1 MLQNAGR
8 CEVEGRS
15 TVTRPAQCTMDAMT
29 SLDADLVHT
38 WFGLLADPDQ
48 PATSQL
54 LLVPTAQE
62 ARVFGAGEADL
73 LAAVLDEPNPDRP
86 GAVTQSLTE
95 LPARMLRSYLHAL
108 AAGIAGTRQML
119 AASGQQADDDVPG
132 YGDTGALALVT
143 GLNAAAAALHGQI
156 AAPSRRSVE
165 EVRGLE
171 PTAAESA
178 SLAGVAAAELVVNG
192 AGLHEVAATAAAAAV
207 GGRRIGL
214 PAEAVERDEYRAA
227 VLVGAVLLALE
238 LATRDP
244 EPPAEPAEC
253 GAMPGQNLGA
263 PFEAEIT
270 FTMGLAADE
279 IRSLSTDLRQLATYV
294 VIWPGSNWPRFHLH
308 TDHPAE
314 VIGQIYA
321 HGTPFDLQ
329 ITNRD

>member
-1 MLQNAGR
+1 
-8 CEVEGRS
+8 
-15 TVTRPAQCTMDAMT
+15 MDAMT

-48 PATSQL
+48 PATAQL
-54 LLVPTAQE
+54 LLVPTVQE
-62 ARVFGAGEADL
+62 ARAFGAGEADL
-73 LAAVLDEPNPDRP
+73 LAAVLDQPMTDRP
-86 GAVTQSLTE
+86 GAVAQSLTE

-119 AASGQQADDDVPG
+119 AASGPAGDEPG
-132 YGDTGALALVT
+132 SGDTGALALVT
-143 GLNAAAAALHGQI
+143 GLNAGAAALHGQI
-156 AAPSRRSVE
+156 AATSRRSIE

-214 PAEAVERDEYRAA
+214 PSESVERDEYRAA

-244 EPPAEPAEC
+244 EPPAEPAAC
-253 GAMPGQNLGA
+253 GAMPGENPGE

-270 FTMGLAADE
+270 FTMGLAGDE
-279 IRSLSTDLRQLATYV
+279 IRSLTADLGQLATDV
-294 VIWPGSNWPRFHLH
+294 VIWPGNNWPRFHLH

-329 ITNRD
+329 ITSRG

>member
-1 MLQNAGR
+1 
-8 CEVEGRS
+8 
-15 TVTRPAQCTMDAMT
+15 MDAMT
-29 SLDADLVHT
+29 LLDADLVHT

-48 PATSQL
+48 PATSEL

-73 LAAVLDEPNPDRP
+73 LAAVLDEPSPDRP
-86 GAVTQSLTE
+86 GTATEPPTE

-119 AASGQQADDDVPG
+119 ADAGQHADDEPAF
-132 YGDTGALALVT
+132 GDTGALALVT

-156 AAPSRRSVE
+156 VAPSRRSVE

-192 AGLHEVAATAAAAAV
+192 AGLHEVAATAAAAAI

-214 PAEAVERDEYRAA
+214 PTESVERDEYRAA
-227 VLVGAVLLALE
+227 VLVGAVLRALE
-238 LATRDP
+238 IATREP

-253 GAMPGQNLGA
+253 GAMPGENLGE

-270 FTMGLAADE
+270 FTMGLASDE
-279 IRSLSTDLRQLATYV
+279 IRSLSADLGQLATDV
-294 VIWPGSNWPRFHLH
+294 AIWPGNSWPRFHLH
-308 TDHPAE
+308 TNRPAE

>member
-1 MLQNAGR
+1 
-8 CEVEGRS
+8 
-15 TVTRPAQCTMDAMT
+15 MDAMT

-48 PATSQL
+48 PATSAL

-62 ARVFGAGEADL
+62 LRVFGAGAADL
-73 LAAVLDEPNPDRP
+73 EAAVSDQPIPDRP
-86 GAVTQSLTE
+86 GIDAEPLTE
-95 LPARMLRSYLHAL
+95 VPARMLHSYLHAL

-119 AASGQQADDDVPG
+119 TTAGQRDDEPTF
-132 YGDTGALALVT
+132 GDIGALALVT

-156 AAPSRRSVE
+156 VAPSRRSVE

-214 PAEAVERDEYRAA
+214 PAESVERDEYRAA

-238 LATRDP
+238 VATRDP

-253 GAMPGQNLGA
+253 GAMPGENLGA

-270 FTMGLAADE
+270 FTMGLAGDE
-279 IRSLSTDLRQLATYV
+279 IRSLSADLGQLATDV
-294 VIWPGSNWPRFHLH
+294 AIWPGNNWPRFHLH

-329 ITNRD
+329 ITSRD